1 MAYPAHSESSK
12 VEMAVI
18 SISYIVILLHYEID
32 TSSSRDDDDND
43 DIDDEV
49 VDGKTT
55 LWQPIKKRPSHLPW
69 PLLLPIADTFL
80 TIIDVFTVIDV
91 IIDVFTVIDMII
103 DVFAVIDIIID
114 VFAVFDIIIDV
125 FTVIDIII
133 DVFTVIDIIINVDI
147 IDFNALSLSSPM
159 SLPTS
164 SSSALYR

>member
-1 MAYPAHSESSK
+1 MACPAHSESSK

-32 TSSSRDDDDND
+32 TSSSRDDDDYG

-91 IIDVFTVIDMII
+91 IIK
-103 DVFAVIDIIID
+103 
-114 VFAVFDIIIDV
+114 
-125 FTVIDIII
+125 
-133 DVFTVIDIIINVDI
+133 VD
-147 IDFNALSLSSPM
+147 IDFNILIIITNIIIVVIVSIARLSIVIIFPNHFK
-159 SLPTS
+159 
-164 SSSALYR
+164 

>member
-1 MAYPAHSESSK
+1 MACPAHSESSK

-32 TSSSRDDDDND
+32 TSSSRDDDDYD

-91 IIDVFTVIDMII
+91 II
-103 DVFAVIDIIID
+103 
-114 VFAVFDIIIDV
+114 
-125 FTVIDIII
+125 
-133 DVFTVIDIIINVDI
+133 NVDI
-147 IDFNALSLSSPM
+147 DFNILIIITNIIIVVIVSIARLSTVIIIPNHFK
-159 SLPTS
+159 
-164 SSSALYR
+164 

>member
-32 TSSSRDDDDND
+32 TSSSRDDDDYG

-91 IIDVFTVIDMII
+91 II
-103 DVFAVIDIIID
+103 
-114 VFAVFDIIIDV
+114 
-125 FTVIDIII
+125 
-133 DVFTVIDIIINVDI
+133 NVDI
-147 IDFNALSLSSPM
+147 DFNILIIITNIFIVVIVSIARLSTVIIFLNHFK
-159 SLPTS
+159 
-164 SSSALYR
+164 

>member
-1 MAYPAHSESSK
+1 MACPAHSESSK

-18 SISYIVILLHYEID
+18 SISYVVILLHYEID
-32 TSSSRDDDDND
+32 TSSSRDDDDYG

-91 IIDVFTVIDMII
+91 II
-103 DVFAVIDIIID
+103 
-114 VFAVFDIIIDV
+114 
-125 FTVIDIII
+125 
-133 DVFTVIDIIINVDI
+133 NVDI
-147 IDFNALSLSSPM
+147 DFNILIIITNIIIVVIVSIARLSTVIIILNHFK
-159 SLPTS
+159 
-164 SSSALYR
+164 

>member
-1 MAYPAHSESSK
+1 MACPAHSESSK

-32 TSSSRDDDDND
+32 TSSSRDDDDYG

-91 IIDVFTVIDMII
+91 II
-103 DVFAVIDIIID
+103 
-114 VFAVFDIIIDV
+114 
-125 FTVIDIII
+125 
-133 DVFTVIDIIINVDI
+133 NVDI
-147 IDFNALSLSSPM
+147 DFNILIIITNIIIVVIVSIARLSTVIIFPNHFK
-159 SLPTS
+159 
-164 SSSALYR
+164 

>member
-1 MAYPAHSESSK
+1 MAWPAHSESSK

-18 SISYIVILLHYEID
+18 SISYVVILLHYEID
-32 TSSSRDDDDND
+32 TSSSRDDDDYD

-91 IIDVFTVIDMII
+91 II
-103 DVFAVIDIIID
+103 
-114 VFAVFDIIIDV
+114 
-125 FTVIDIII
+125 
-133 DVFTVIDIIINVDI
+133 NVDI
-147 IDFNALSLSSPM
+147 AFNILIIITNIIIVVIVSIARLSTVIIFPNHSK
-159 SLPTS
+159 
-164 SSSALYR
+164 

>member
-32 TSSSRDDDDND
+32 TSSSRDDDDYD
-43 DIDDEV
+43 DIADEV

-91 IIDVFTVIDMII
+91 IIK
-103 DVFAVIDIIID
+103 
-114 VFAVFDIIIDV
+114 
-125 FTVIDIII
+125 
-133 DVFTVIDIIINVDI
+133 VD
-147 IDFNALSLSSPM
+147 IDFNILIIITNIIIVVIVSIARLSTVIIFPNHFK
-159 SLPTS
+159 
-164 SSSALYR
+164 

>member
-32 TSSSRDDDDND
+32 TSSSRGDDDDD

-80 TIIDVFTVIDV
+80 TIIDVFTVIG
-91 IIDVFTVIDMII
+91 
-103 DVFAVIDIIID
+103 
-114 VFAVFDIIIDV
+114 
-125 FTVIDIII
+125 
-133 DVFTVIDIIINVDI
+133 IIINVDI
-147 IDFNALSLSSPM
+147 DFNILIIITNIIIVVIVSIC
-159 SLPTS
+159 
-164 SSSALYR
+164 

>member
-1 MAYPAHSESSK
+1 MACPAHSESSK

-18 SISYIVILLHYEID
+18 SISYVVILLHYEID
-32 TSSSRDDDDND
+32 TSSSRDDDDYD

-91 IIDVFTVIDMII
+91 II
-103 DVFAVIDIIID
+103 
-114 VFAVFDIIIDV
+114 
-125 FTVIDIII
+125 
-133 DVFTVIDIIINVDI
+133 NVDI
-147 IDFNALSLSSPM
+147 DFNILIIITNIIIVVIVSIARLSTVIIFPNHFK
-159 SLPTS
+159 
-164 SSSALYR
+164 

>member
-32 TSSSRDDDDND
+32 TSSSRDDDDYD

-91 IIDVFTVIDMII
+91 II
-103 DVFAVIDIIID
+103 
-114 VFAVFDIIIDV
+114 
-125 FTVIDIII
+125 
-133 DVFTVIDIIINVDI
+133 NVDI
-147 IDFNALSLSSPM
+147 DFNILIIITNIIIVVIVSIARISTVIIIPNHFK
-159 SLPTS
+159 
-164 SSSALYR
+164 

>member
-91 IIDVFTVIDMII
+91 II
-103 DVFAVIDIIID
+103 
-114 VFAVFDIIIDV
+114 
-125 FTVIDIII
+125 
-133 DVFTVIDIIINVDI
+133 NVDI
-147 IDFNALSLSSPM
+147 DFNILIIITNIIIVVIVSIARLSTVIIFPNHFK
-159 SLPTS
+159 
-164 SSSALYR
+164 

>member
-1 MAYPAHSESSK
+1 MACPAHSESSK

-32 TSSSRDDDDND
+32 TSSSRDDDDYD

-91 IIDVFTVIDMII
+91 II
-103 DVFAVIDIIID
+103 
-114 VFAVFDIIIDV
+114 
-125 FTVIDIII
+125 
-133 DVFTVIDIIINVDI
+133 NVDI
-147 IDFNALSLSSPM
+147 AFNILIIITNIIIVVIVSIARLSTVIIFPNHSK
-159 SLPTS
+159 
-164 SSSALYR
+164 

>member
-80 TIIDVFTVIDV
+80 TIIDVFTVID
-91 IIDVFTVIDMII
+91 IIIDDVFTV
-103 DVFAVIDIIID
+103 
-114 VFAVFDIIIDV
+114 
-125 FTVIDIII
+125 T
-133 DVFTVIDIIINVDI
+133 DIIINVDI
-147 IDFNALSLSSPM
+147 DFNTLSLSSPT

-164 SSSALYR
+164 SSSAFYR

>member
-32 TSSSRDDDDND
+32 TSSSRDDDDYG

-91 IIDVFTVIDMII
+91 II
-103 DVFAVIDIIID
+103 
-114 VFAVFDIIIDV
+114 
-125 FTVIDIII
+125 
-133 DVFTVIDIIINVDI
+133 NVDI
-147 IDFNALSLSSPM
+147 DFNILIIITNIIIVVIVSIARLSTVIIFPNHSKKCPDH
-159 SLPTS
+159 PTKD
-164 SSSALYR
+164 R

>member
-55 LWQPIKKRPSHLPW
+55 LWQPIKK
-69 PLLLPIADTFL
+69 AA
-80 TIIDVFTVIDV
+80 FT
-91 IIDVFTVIDMII
+91 
-103 DVFAVIDIIID
+103 
-114 VFAVFDIIIDV
+114 
-125 FTVIDIII
+125 
-133 DVFTVIDIIINVDI
+133 
-147 IDFNALSLSSPM
+147 
-159 SLPTS
+159 
-164 SSSALYR
+164 SALAATTADRRYFLDYHRRLHRH

>member
-1 MAYPAHSESSK
+1 MACPAHSESSK

-32 TSSSRDDDDND
+32 TSSSRDDDDYG

-91 IIDVFTVIDMII
+91 II
-103 DVFAVIDIIID
+103 
-114 VFAVFDIIIDV
+114 
-125 FTVIDIII
+125 
-133 DVFTVIDIIINVDI
+133 NVDI
-147 IDFNALSLSSPM
+147 AFNILIIITNIIIVVIVSIARLSTVIIFPNHSK
-159 SLPTS
+159 
-164 SSSALYR
+164 

>member
-12 VEMAVI
+12 IEMAVI

-69 PLLLPIADTFL
+69 PLLLLPIADTFL

-91 IIDVFTVIDMII
+91 IINAD
-103 DVFAVIDIIID
+103 
-114 VFAVFDIIIDV
+114 
-125 FTVIDIII
+125 
-133 DVFTVIDIIINVDI
+133 
-147 IDFNALSLSSPM
+147 IDFNILIIITNIIIVVIVSIARLSTVIIFPNHFK
-159 SLPTS
+159 
-164 SSSALYR
+164 

>member
-32 TSSSRDDDDND
+32 TSSSRDDDDYD

-91 IIDVFTVIDMII
+91 II
-103 DVFAVIDIIID
+103 
-114 VFAVFDIIIDV
+114 
-125 FTVIDIII
+125 
-133 DVFTVIDIIINVDI
+133 NVDI
-147 IDFNALSLSSPM
+147 AFNILIIITNIIIVVIVSIARLSTVIIFPNHSK
-159 SLPTS
+159 
-164 SSSALYR
+164 

>member
-32 TSSSRDDDDND
+32 TSSSRDDDDYD

-91 IIDVFTVIDMII
+91 II
-103 DVFAVIDIIID
+103 
-114 VFAVFDIIIDV
+114 
-125 FTVIDIII
+125 
-133 DVFTVIDIIINVDI
+133 NVDI
-147 IDFNALSLSSPM
+147 DFNILIIITNIIIVVIVSIARLSTVIIFPNHSK
-159 SLPTS
+159 
-164 SSSALYR
+164 

>member
-1 MAYPAHSESSK
+1 MACPAHSEGSK

-32 TSSSRDDDDND
+32 TSSSRDDDDYD

-91 IIDVFTVIDMII
+91 II
-103 DVFAVIDIIID
+103 
-114 VFAVFDIIIDV
+114 
-125 FTVIDIII
+125 
-133 DVFTVIDIIINVDI
+133 NVDI
-147 IDFNALSLSSPM
+147 DFNILIIITNIIIVVIVSIARLSTVIIFPNHSK
-159 SLPTS
+159 
-164 SSSALYR
+164 

>member
-1 MAYPAHSESSK
+1 MACPAHSESSK

-18 SISYIVILLHYEID
+18 SISYVVILLHYEID
-32 TSSSRDDDDND
+32 TSSSRDDDDYG

-91 IIDVFTVIDMII
+91 II
-103 DVFAVIDIIID
+103 
-114 VFAVFDIIIDV
+114 
-125 FTVIDIII
+125 
-133 DVFTVIDIIINVDI
+133 NVDI
-147 IDFNALSLSSPM
+147 DFNILIIITNIIIIVIVSIARLSTVIIILNHFK
-159 SLPTS
+159 
-164 SSSALYR
+164 

>member
-32 TSSSRDDDDND
+32 TSSSRDDDDYD

-91 IIDVFTVIDMII
+91 II
-103 DVFAVIDIIID
+103 
-114 VFAVFDIIIDV
+114 
-125 FTVIDIII
+125 
-133 DVFTVIDIIINVDI
+133 NVDI
-147 IDFNALSLSSPM
+147 DFNILIIITNIIVVVIVSIARLSTVIIIPNHFK
-159 SLPTS
+159 
-164 SSSALYR
+164 

>member
-80 TIIDVFTVIDV
+80 TIIDVFTVID
-91 IIDVFTVIDMII
+91 
-103 DVFAVIDIIID
+103 IIID
-114 VFAVFDIIIDV
+114 VLTVFDIIINV
-125 FTVIDIII
+125 FTVINA
-133 DVFTVIDIIINVDI
+133 IINVDI
-147 IDFNALSLSSPM
+147 DFNTLS
-159 SLPTS
+159 
-164 SSSALYR
+164 